1 MNIFCL
7 VCWKK
12 EFLKARGK
20 KSHFLSITLACLE
33 TRLNT
38 RERTM
43 SHMKNLF
50 SRIGAKIWSS
60 VPDSDRALKFKNT
73 LQSWL
78 LNILI
83 GEDTYVGLRTLIDS
97 LISFI
102 SCFIYLFWNICIL
115 CLINFDN
122 FIVMFQPYDCN
133 FFYFSFPPQL
143 ALAYFACKDQF
154 WHVC

>member
-12 EFLKARGK
+12 EFLKARGQ

-50 SRIGAKIWSS
+50 SRIGVKIWNSI
-60 VPDSDRALKFKNT
+60 PDSDRPLKFKNT
-73 LQSWL
+73 LQSRL

-83 GEDTYVGLRTLIDS
+83 REDTYVGLRTYTLIDIFS
-97 LISFI
+97 RL
-102 SCFIYLFWNICIL
+102 L
-115 CLINFDN
+115 NFQFN
-122 FIVMFQPYDCN
+122 FIHILFHLPILKYMY
-133 FFYFSFPPQL
+133 YLS
-143 ALAYFACKDQF
+143 Y
-154 WHVC
+154 

>member
-1 MNIFCL
+1 MLQWTIQPKNNTHSTADGTQNVEKEKGKMNIFCL

-73 LQSWL
+73 
-78 LNILI
+78 
-83 GEDTYVGLRTLIDS
+83 GYRVG
-97 LISFI
+97 
-102 SCFIYLFWNICIL
+102 Y
-115 CLINFDN
+115 
-122 FIVMFQPYDCN
+122 
-133 FFYFSFPPQL
+133 
-143 ALAYFACKDQF
+143 
-154 WHVC
+154 